1 MIKLIRK
8 ILARRLGVPFQ
19 VTVWYNYRA
28 MLPKKE
34 LEGKTFVE
42 CFDEEGKYIFP
53 PEKGENVIYN
63 IQGQRYLYKIV
74 GFDNMNP
81 WSDWLYSTDY
91 INPIIQFVKR
101 L

>member
-1 MIKLIRK
+1 MKLFK
-8 ILARRLGVPFQ
+8 KLLAKLYKVPFEKK
-19 VTVWYNYRA
+19 VWYNYRA
-28 MLPKKE
+28 MLPKRE

-42 CFDEEGKYIFP
+42 CFDANGKYIYP

-63 IQGQRYLYKIV
+63 IQGQRFLYKIV
-74 GFDNMNP
+74 GFDNDRRDK
-81 WSDWLYSTDY
+81 DWLYSTDY

>member
-1 MIKLIRK
+1 MKLIRK
-8 ILARRLGVPFQ
+8 LRAKHYHVPFE

-28 MLPKKE
+28 MLPKNE

-42 CFDEEGKYIFP
+42 CFDEDGKYIYP
-53 PEKGENVIYN
+53 PKKGENVIYN
-63 IQGQRYLYKIV
+63 IKGERYVYKII
-74 GFDNMNP
+74 GFNNDRRDK
-81 WSDWLYSTDY
+81 DWLYATDY

>member
-1 MIKLIRK
+1 MKLIRK
-8 ILARRLGVPFQ
+8 LLAILYHVPFE

-28 MLPKKE
+28 MLPKNK

-42 CFDEEGKYIFP
+42 CFDANGKYIYP

-63 IQGQRYLYKIV
+63 IQGQRFLYKIV
-74 GFDNMNP
+74 GFDNDRRDK
-81 WSDWLYSTDY
+81 DWLYSTDY

>member
-1 MIKLIRK
+1 MKLIRK
-8 ILARRLGVPFQ
+8 LLAKLYHVPFE

-28 MLPKKE
+28 MLPKNE

-53 PEKGENVIYN
+53 PKKGENVIYN
-63 IQGQRYLYKIV
+63 IKGERYVYKII
-74 GFDNMNP
+74 GFNNDRRDK
-81 WSDWLYSTDY
+81 DWLYDTDY
-91 INPIIQFVKR
+91 INPIIQFVKK